1 METTFYIVLSMKTAD
16 AIESFGRF
24 NIGNNRQR
32 AYHIFKALH
41 GSYDA
46 DEKNVL
52 FFELMETKDQ
62 LPLNIKIISC
72 TLNELTENCRIIT
85 KEIFKWNVTER

>member
-1 METTFYIVLSMKTAD
+1 METTFYIILSMKTGE

-32 AYHIFKALH
+32 AYRIFKALH

-46 DEKNVL
+46 DVKNVL

-72 TLNELTENCRIIT
+72 TLNEMTENCRIIT
-85 KEIFKWNVTER
+85 KEIFKCNVTGP